1 MMTGSTGSAR
11 QEAEKLVASL
21 LAMAQGRD
29 SAGLGDVLKL
39 FSGTGS
45 QQHRSSTGWATGTA
59 ECCVCPICR
68 AIAAVRDPD
77 PHTAERLAA
86 GAGDLATGVASIMRA
101 FSTIASVTTPQPQPR
116 PAARP
121 QPTPDQAWSAA
132 TDHTPVPEPPV
143 DENADPWGA
152 ATRSPAPAR
161 PEAARPE
168 AARPEAARPEAARPE
183 AARPEAARP
192 EATRPEAAR
201 QEAAARPAERAPR
214 EAAPTARRD
223 TGPAAGDQESRTE
236 ESFVPKSVTRLTDPW
251 AAAVANYAKAES
263 HGETGVAGTGSV
275 DHDVAAHGTPAPAE
289 DRGSRAGDDA
299 PCDDAV

>member
-1 MMTGSTGSAR
+1 MTGSTGSAR

-21 LAMAQGRD
+21 LAKAQDGG
-29 SAGLGDVLKL
+29 AGLGDLLKL

-45 QQHRSSTGWATGTA
+45 QQHKSSTGWATGTA

-86 GAGDLATGVASIMRA
+86 GAGDLATGVAGIMRA
-101 FSTIASVTTPQPQPR
+101 VATIASVTTPKPQPKAAPR
-116 PAARP
+116 PE
-121 QPTPDQAWSAA
+121 PTPDQAWAAA

-152 ATRSPAPAR
+152 ATRAPAPAR
-161 PEAARPE
+161 ENAVRGEAVRGEAARGEVAREE
-168 AARPEAARPEAARPE
+168 AAREEGDRG
-183 AARPEAARP
+183 
-192 EATRPEAAR
+192 EAAR
-201 QEAAARPAERAPR
+201 QEAAARPAGPAPR
-214 EAAPTARRD
+214 KAAPTARRD
-223 TGPAAGDQESRTE
+223 TVPAVGDPRPRTE
-236 ESFVPKSVTRLTDPW
+236 ESGLPNSVTRRTDPW
-251 AAAVANYAKAES
+251 AAAVANYANGES
-263 HGETGVAGTGSV
+263 RGETGVAGTGSV

-299 PCDDAV
+299 PGGDAV

>member
-101 FSTIASVTTPQPQPR
+101 FSTIASVATPQPQPR

-168 AARPEAARPEAARPE
+168 AA
-183 AARPEAARP
+183 
-192 EATRPEAAR
+192 RPEAAR

-299 PCDDAV
+299 PGDDAV

>member
-168 AARPEAARPEAARPE
+168 AARPEAARPEAAR
-183 AARPEAARP
+183 
-192 EATRPEAAR
+192 

-299 PCDDAV
+299 PGDDAV